1 MTASVRPQTNAVRMV
16 KHVSY
21 TQATYTDS
29 EHCVSGIREHVEQ
42 GWSVSQIRGPVHG
55 PFAVLLRMDDRS

>member
-1 MTASVRPQTNAVRMV
+1 MV

-21 TQATYTDS
+21 THATYTDS

-55 PFAVLLRMDDRS
+55 PFAVLFRMDDRS